1 MNQLFETLRQHGK
14 LGLRTGRA
22 QGGKLVIGQGNDV
35 TCQVE
40 FGIASE
46 VTVSIDSNVAETAGL
61 VAYSQATVMFTVEGV
76 TITRTFDVAAGV
88 SISGLAEAVR
98 VMVKD
103 TTPASFATS
112 KGQSYGITISIAL
125 MPRPNTA
132 VPPTLTGLANGTVG
146 ALGVV
151 NIAVPLGANSVIIT
165 GTGAAGVVS
174 LQLAQQ
180 TADKSTTL
188 MLTDLTQVPSP
199 PIALMSGC
207 GNIAITNLASST
219 SANVTVQFGIDG

>member
-22 QGGKLVIGQGNDV
+22 QGGKLTIGQGNDV

-40 FGIASE
+40 FGMASE
-46 VTVSIDSNVAETAGL
+46 VTVSVDSNAAETPGL
-61 VAYSQATVMFTVEGV
+61 VAFAQATVMFTVEGV
-76 TITRTFDVAAGV
+76 TITRTFDVAAGA

-103 TTPASFATS
+103 TTPSSFSAS
-112 KGQSYGITISIAL
+112 KGQQYGITISIAL

-132 VPPTLTGLANGTVG
+132 VPPALTGLANGTVG
-146 ALGVV
+146 ALATV
-151 NIAVPLGANSVIIT
+151 NVAVPLGANSVIVT

-180 TADKSTTL
+180 TADLSTTL
-188 MLTDLTQVPSP
+188 MECDLTSVPSP
-199 PIALMSGC
+199 AIALMSGC
-207 GNIAITNLASST
+207 GNIAITNLAGGSS
-219 SANVTVQFGIDG
+219 AQVTVQFGIDG

>member
-1 MNQLFETLRQHGK
+1 MNQYQETLRQHGK

-22 QGGKLVIGQGNDV
+22 QAGKLTIGQGNDAS
-35 TCQVE
+35 CQVE
-40 FGIASE
+40 LGITSQ
-46 VTVSIDSNVAETAGL
+46 VTVSISSDVAETPGL
-61 VAYSQATVMFTVEGV
+61 VAFTQATVMFTVEGV

-103 TTPASFATS
+103 TTPSSFAS
-112 KGQSYGITISIAL
+112 SQGQQYGITISIAL

-146 ALGVV
+146 ALATV
-151 NIAVPLGANSVIIT
+151 NVAVPLGANSVIVT

-180 TADKSTTL
+180 TADLSTTL
-188 MLTDLTQVPSP
+188 MECDLTSVPSP
-199 PIALMSGC
+199 PIALMAGC

-219 SANVTVQFGIDG
+219 GAQVTVQFGIDG